1 MEYKPYDAYAANPY
15 QTDPYAMIQQA
26 MQYQPPA
33 QNYAPQAQLT
43 PAYNTTAMN
52 PFTAAL
58 MQRLSQNNNIQGLL
72 NADAANPNLAQ
83 SPGLLS
89 QGLAMPQGQAIN
101 MPTTGG
107 PAATTNPFDYYRL
120 NGDFWKN
127 IYETQAE
134 KDAKA
139 KAAGGTGTGTSN
151 QYSGGEGGSGNGG
164 GNEGIGSQGGGGAV
178 GGRDSSNADST
189 GTTGGNY

>member
-1 MEYKPYDAYAANPY
+1 MYPEYKPYDAYAANPY

-43 PAYNTTAMN
+43 PASNSTAMN

-58 MQRLSQNNNIQGLL
+58 MQRLGQNSNIQGLL

-83 SPGLLS
+83 TAGLLS
-89 QGLAMPQGQAIN
+89 HPLAMPHGQAIA

-107 PAATTNPFDYYRL
+107 PAPTTNPFDYYRL
-120 NGDFWKN
+120 NGDFWNN
-127 IYETQAE
+127 IYETQAQ

-139 KAAGGTGTGTSN
+139 KAAAPAAEASTAGNS
-151 QYSGGEGGSGNGG
+151 EGGGGG
-164 GNEGIGSQGGGGAV
+164 GNG
-178 GGRDSSNADST
+178 
-189 GTTGGNY
+189 

>member
-1 MEYKPYDAYAANPY
+1 MEYKPYDAYTANPY

-43 PAYNTTAMN
+43 PASNSTAMN

-101 MPTTGG
+101 MPITGG
-107 PAATTNPFDYYRL
+107 PETMTNPFDYYRL
-120 NGDFWKN
+120 NSDFWNK
-127 IYETQAE
+127 IYKPAVTPTPAAAE
-134 KDAKA
+134 
-139 KAAGGTGTGTSN
+139 SS
-151 QYSGGEGGSGNGG
+151 SGGGS
-164 GNEGIGSQGGGGAV
+164 ESGGGG
-178 GGRDSSNADST
+178 GSM
-189 GTTGGNY
+189 

>member
-15 QTDPYAMIQQA
+15 QTDPYALIQQA

-33 QNYAPQAQLT
+33 QPAAAPAQLT
-43 PAYNTTAMN
+43 PASNSTAMN

-89 QGLAMPQGQAIN
+89 QGLAMPHGQAIV

-107 PAATTNPFDYYRL
+107 PAAMSNPFDYYRL
-120 NGDFWKN
+120 NGDFWNK
-127 IYETQAE
+127 IY
-134 KDAKA
+134 KP
-139 KAAGGTGTGTSN
+139 AAAPTSTE
-151 QYSGGEGGSGNGG
+151 SNGG
-164 GNEGIGSQGGGGAV
+164 GGSEGSGGGG
-178 GGRDSSNADST
+178 SL
-189 GTTGGNY
+189 

>member
-33 QNYAPQAQLT
+33 QPAVPPAQLT
-43 PAYNTTAMN
+43 PASNSTAMN

-58 MQRLSQNNNIQGLL
+58 MQRLSQNNNVQGLL

-89 QGLAMPQGQAIN
+89 QGLAMPQGQAIS

-120 NGDFWKN
+120 NSDFWKN
-127 IYETQAE
+127 IYQTQAE
-134 KDAKA
+134 KDAAA
-139 KAAGGTGTGTSN
+139 KAAGTTATPAGNTSP
-151 QYSGGEGGSGNGG
+151 GEGS
-164 GNEGIGSQGGGGAV
+164 GGGG
-178 GGRDSSNADST
+178 SN
-189 GTTGGNY
+189 